1 MHCAGTMIVLE
12 HAWIRTRVSKVLC
25 SAMDRYGLGALT
37 KILVS
42 TSRGWL
48 DVCGLA
54 RVEFGAGP
62 GLEYSTVGPCGR
74 WMCVQVPTS
83 ARPSAISFRS

>member
-25 SAMDRYGLGALT
+25 SAIERSSPGALT

-42 TSRGWL
+42 TSRGWF

-54 RVEFGAGP
+54 NIEVGAGRV
-62 GLEYSTVGPCGR
+62 LE
-74 WMCVQVPTS
+74 
-83 ARPSAISFRS
+83 